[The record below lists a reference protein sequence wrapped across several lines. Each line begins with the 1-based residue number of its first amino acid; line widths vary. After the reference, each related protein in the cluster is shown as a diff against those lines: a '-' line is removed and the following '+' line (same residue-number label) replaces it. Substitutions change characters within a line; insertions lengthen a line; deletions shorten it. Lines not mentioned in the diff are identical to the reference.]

1 MIGKRIIK
9 DVGNGSFLL
18 LSMTF
23 KIKKEKKKGRK
34 EKSGQLMT

>member
-23 KIKKEKKKGRK
+23 KIKKEKKKE
-34 EKSGQLMT
+34 EKKKADN